1 LLIVAKYGLRLAEK
15 RVFLYVPS
23 YNFQAMGFLTANQ
36 SAVFDHDHQT
46 TELGFT
52 GGGVKGEG

>member
-1 LLIVAKYGLRLAEK
+1 MVKYGLRLAEK